1 MTLRVTLPAARYDTD
16 EKIRAFSRDLFE
28 RVERLPDMQAVGSVG
43 YLPMSNTGVGE
54 HFEIEDRPPVPPDGD
69 RPSSWISTAGG
80 RYFEAM
86 GIRLVRG
93 RFPRHSDTE
102 RTQAVFVIDEELAR
116 KYWPNQD
123 PIGAR
128 LIWRRDGEVR
138 LAGEVIGI
146 VGGVRWAGR
155 ANSAQPTDVLL
166 VSAESGP
173 RAQHRRARG
182 WRAGAPGRSHRSPG
196 TRDRSQSAGGR
207 GACDGTISSRT
218 TSRGPDSRCSSLG
231 AFASAALLL
240 AAIGLYG
247 VIAFWVT
254 QRTREIGV
262 RVALGAE
269 YADVLKLVMR
279 RGMLLIGAGLA
290 IGAAATLAFG
300 RVLSGLLHGIR
311 PSDPVTLVAA
321 ALVLAGVAMIAT
333 YVPARRAATVDPL
346 LALKCE

>member
-28 RVERLPDMQAVGSVG
+28 RVERLPGMQAVGSVG

-54 HFEIEDRPPVPPDGD
+54 HFEIEGRPPVPPDGD

-102 RTQAVFVIDEELAR
+102 RTQGVFVIDEELAR

-128 LIWRRDGEVR
+128 LIWRRTVEVR

-155 ANSAQPTDVLL
+155 ANSAQPTAYFWFPQNPGRELNIV
-166 VSAESGP
+166 A
-173 RAQHRRARG
+173 RADG
-182 WRAGAPGRSHRSPG
+182 DPVAPGRSHRNPG

-207 GACDGTISSRT
+207 GACDERFRLRRSRAAPIHDAPRSARSRQPRCFSPPSASTASSR
-218 TSRGPDSRCSSLG
+218 SR
-231 AFASAALLL
+231 
-240 AAIGLYG
+240 
-247 VIAFWVT
+247 
-254 QRTREIGV
+254 
-262 RVALGAE
+262 
-269 YADVLKLVMR
+269 
-279 RGMLLIGAGLA
+279 
-290 IGAAATLAFG
+290 
-300 RVLSGLLHGIR
+300 
-311 PSDPVTLVAA
+311 
-321 ALVLAGVAMIAT
+321 
-333 YVPARRAATVDPL
+333 
-346 LALKCE
+346 

>member
-1 MTLRVTLPAARYDTD
+1 
-16 EKIRAFSRDLFE
+16 
-28 RVERLPDMQAVGSVG
+28 
-43 YLPMSNTGVGE
+43 
-54 HFEIEDRPPVPPDGD
+54 
-69 RPSSWISTAGG
+69 
-80 RYFEAM
+80 
-86 GIRLVRG
+86 
-93 RFPRHSDTE
+93 
-102 RTQAVFVIDEELAR
+102 VFVIDQELAR

-155 ANSAQPTDVLL
+155 ANSAQPTAYFWFPQNPGRELNIVARADGAPARLAALIATQVREIDPNQPVGEVRAMNDFVSDDLARPRFTMLL
-166 VSAESGP
+166 V
-173 RAQHRRARG
+173 
-182 WRAGAPGRSHRSPG
+182 
-196 TRDRSQSAGGR
+196 
-207 GACDGTISSRT
+207 
-218 TSRGPDSRCSSLG
+218 G

-311 PSDPVTLVAA
+311 PSDPATLVAA
-321 ALVLAGVAMIAT
+321 ALVLSGMAMIAT
-333 YVPARRAATVDPL
+333 YVPARRAATVNPL
-346 LALKCE
+346 LALKYE